1 MAQRI
6 FRSIVFVAV
15 LSVLLTA
22 FLIVPALY
30 SAYEESMSQ
39 ELQQETNGI
48 VQAMALLDEDISYLE
63 SLRTDSRVTL
73 ISPTGQVLF
82 DSMVNPEQ
90 MENHAQ
96 RPEVVQA
103 LQEGQGNSTRTSDT
117 LSEVTLYHAQRT
129 ENGCVLRLGTTR
141 RSMLGTLVNVLPLLL
156 AMLLGV
162 GLASLLFARRAAR
175 RIVAPINR
183 LNLENPLQNDT
194 YDELAPLLTR
204 MHHQHEQLRQE
215 MHALGNARAELAA
228 IMANMREGMILLDKN
243 ETVLSI
249 NESAARIFNVSAT
262 DAPGQNLLSINR
274 DADLYDLVQRA
285 LTGQA
290 DSLEISRNA
299 RQYEL
304 YVSPVMKGSAV
315 RGTVLL
321 IRDITERFAAEE
333 SRREFTANVSH
344 ELKTPLTSI
353 SGFAEII
360 RDGIAQQQDIRHFAG
375 LICKESARLVA
386 LVNDILELSR
396 LDESQHPGAKA
407 PVPLKPLLQELM
419 ADFSAAAEKKRIT
432 LSLTCR
438 SATLYGDQ
446 VLLREMFFNLFDNAI
461 KYTPEG
467 GAVSIS
473 VHEDNGQVVCQV
485 TDNGIGIP
493 AEHQSHVF
501 ERFYRV
507 DKSHSRQTGGTG
519 LGLAIVKHVAQLH
532 HAQVSLSSA
541 EGKGTTVA
549 LTFPIAEESTA
560 E

>member
-30 SAYEESMSQ
+30 SAYEESMSK

-117 LSEVTLYHAQRT
+117 LSEATLYHAQRT

-141 RSMLGTLVNVLPLLL
+141 RSMLGTFVNVLPLLL

-162 GLASLLFARRAAR
+162 GLASLLLARRAAR

-215 MHALGNARAELAA
+215 MHALENARAELAA

-438 SATLYGDQ
+438 STTLCGDQ

-493 AEHQSHVF
+493 AEHQPHVF

-541 EGKGTTVA
+541 EGTGTTVA